1 CGIIIT
7 LQDPVKLRAW
17 QIAGLPTDTVSTQ
30 NGIIISRAR
39 RWPLL
44 IDPQGQAN
52 RFVKNLGK
60 EKSLC
65 ENGMDVVK
73 QSDKN
78 FLRAL
83 ENGIRFGKWVVLES
97 VTEELDAAL
106 EPVLLQQKF
115 KQGGQDVIRLGE
127 NIIPYNDSFRFY
139 MTSKLANPHYPPEVC
154 VKVSLLNFTITMKG
168 LEEQLLNVVV
178 QKEMPELAEKK
189 NELVLSN
196 AESKRQLYE
205 IENQILYLLS
215 HSQGNILD
223 DTNLI
228 ETLASSKQT
237 SAVVVEKMKEAE
249 ETEKEIDARSDGYR
263 PVAYRAA
270 LLFFCI
276 ADLSLVDPMYQYSL
290 PWFTNIFIRSIAS
303 AKPASQLELRLQN
316 LNDYFTY
323 SIYKNVCRSLFEKHK
338 LLFSFL
344 LTIKILQGNELIDG
358 LEWRFL
364 LSGMA
369 PSILQMDNPATPW
382 LENYAWTELCRL
394 STLSAFNDFAES
406 FAIHKAVYRSLFDS
420 TEPHMVPLPGGWEER
435 LDAFQRL
442 CVLRSLRPDKMMEGI
457 QNLVIEKLGKQFIE
471 PPPFD
476 LQETF
481 EDSTPV
487 SPLIFVLSQG
497 SDPAKDLLTFAISTK
512 MDSKLKS
519 IALGQG
525 QGTLAARLIENAVQK
540 GEWVLLQ
547 NCHLALSWMPDL
559 ERICEE
565 FDPAK
570 LHVDF
575 RLWLTSMPTPV
586 FPTSVLQN
594 GVKMTKEAPK
604 GLRANLKNT
613 YYKLNDDLLTK
624 TTRPDVFRKL
634 LFGLCF
640 YHAIVCERKK
650 FGALGWNIPYS
661 FNETDL
667 DISVAQLEMFLDT
680 YEKVPFEVLQV
691 MTSMINYGGRI
702 TDDKDMR
709 TSDVILMT
717 YFRPDIL
724 ENGYKFSS
732 SGLYYSLAS
741 NPKSPYA
748 SYVDYINSL
757 PINPEPEV
765 FGMHENANITCAQAE
780 TYDMFDIIL
789 SLQPR
794 VSAGAGKSRED
805 TIADAAKTI
814 ESSLPPLFD
823 LEFVQVK
830 YAVSYTESMNTVLA
844 QEVERFNKLLHIMKE
859 TLKQV
864 QKGLKGL
871 IVLSAELEAMGNSLY
886 DQKVPLLWESKAYPS
901 LKPLTSWVADLL
913 ERLQFISNWIDNGIP
928 VVFWISGF
936 FFPQGFMTGIIQ
948 NHARRLK
955 FPIDTLSFKF
965 IMLAQELNEVTERP
979 AEGCYIYGLF
989 LEGARWNNQLE
1000 SLDDPFPR
1008 ELFAKMPLMH
1018 LNPQQKREA
1027 PTSGIYRC
1035 PVYKILTRTGT
1046 LSTTGHSTNFVM
1058 WIEIPSI
1065 RPTIWRNSLVSETNA
1080 QVLFC
1085 DQEYWIKAGVACFC
1099 ALRY

>member
-1 CGIIIT
+1 
-7 LQDPVKLRAW
+7 
-17 QIAGLPTDTVSTQ
+17 
-30 NGIIISRAR
+30 
-39 RWPLL
+39 
-44 IDPQGQAN
+44 
-52 RFVKNLGK
+52 
-60 EKSLC
+60 
-65 ENGMDVVK
+65 
-73 QSDKN
+73 
-78 FLRAL
+78 
-83 ENGIRFGKWVVLES
+83 
-97 VTEELDAAL
+97 
-106 EPVLLQQKF
+106 
-115 KQGGQDVIRLGE
+115 
-127 NIIPYNDSFRFY
+127 
-139 MTSKLANPHYPPEVC
+139 
-154 VKVSLLNFTITMKG
+154 MKG

-196 AESKRQLYE
+196 AESKKQLYE

-228 ETLASSKQT
+228 ETLATSKQT

-276 ADLSLVDPMYQYSL
+276 ADLSRVDPMYQYSL
-290 PWFTNIFIRSIAS
+290 PWFTNIFIRAIVS
-303 AKPASQLELRLQN
+303 AKPSNVLEQRLQN
-316 LNDYFTY
+316 LNEYFTY

-344 LTIKILQGNELIDG
+344 LTIKILQGSNLIDP

-369 PSILQMDNPATPW
+369 PASITMDNPAPQ
-382 LENYAWTELCRL
+382 WTFEG
-394 STLSAFNDFAES
+394 FAAS
-406 FAIHKAVYRSLFDS
+406 FAMHKDVYRAMFDS
-420 TEPHMVPLPGGWEER
+420 NEPHMVILPGGWHDR
-435 LDAFQRL
+435 LDVFQRL
-442 CVLRSLRPDKMMEGI
+442 CVLRSLRPDKMMQGI
-457 QNLVIEKLGKQFIE
+457 QNLVIEMLGKEFIE

-497 SDPAKDLLTFAISTK
+497 SDPAKDLLTFAIATK
-512 MDSKLKS
+512 MDSKLKK
-519 IALGQG
+519 
-525 QGTLAARLIENAVQK
+525 NAVVK

-565 FDPAK
+565 FGPSK

-613 YYKLNDDLLTK
+613 YFKLNDDSLMK
-624 TTRPDVFRKL
+624 THKPGVFRKL

-640 YHAIVCERKK
+640 YHAIVCERKR

-667 DISVAQLEMFLDT
+667 DISVAQLQMFLDT
-680 YEKVPFEVLQV
+680 YEEVPFEVLKV

-717 YFRPDIL
+717 YFKPDIL
-724 ENGYKFSS
+724 TDGYKFSS
-732 SGLYYSLAS
+732 SGIYYSIPC

-748 SYVDYINSL
+748 SYIDYINSL

-765 FGMHENANITCAQAE
+765 FGMHDNANITCAQAE

-794 VSAGAGKSRED
+794 MSSGAGKSRED
-805 TIADAAKTI
+805 TIADAANSI
-814 ESSLPPLFD
+814 ELSLPPNFD

-830 YAVSYTESMNTVLA
+830 YPVMYTESMNTVLA
-844 QEVERFNKLLHIMKE
+844 QEVERFNKLLSVMKD

-871 IVLSAELEAMGNSLY
+871 IVLSSELESMGNSLY
-886 DQKVPLLWESKAYPS
+886 DQKVPLLWEAKAYPS

-913 ERLQFISNWIDNGIP
+913 ERLSFISNWIDKGIP
-928 VVFWISGF
+928 TVFWLSGF

-948 NHARRLK
+948 NHARRQKL
-955 FPIDTLSFKF
+955 PIDTLSFKF
-965 IMLAQELNEVTERP
+965 IMLDQELAEITERP
-979 AEGCYIYGLF
+979 AEGCYVYGLF
-989 LEGARWNNQLE
+989 LEGARWNKE
-1000 SLDDPFPR
+1000 IGSLDDPLPK

-1018 LNPQQKREA
+1018 LHPQQKREA
-1027 PTSGIYRC
+1027 PSGGIYRC

-1058 WIEIPSI
+1058 WIEIPSN